1 MDRYNPFDTAIA
13 ALPVITVVGFFLLL
27 IVRSILAGRQRELE
41 LKGRIAAIEN
51 NVAMEPSPAVITQRS
66 GNNMLASGVIFICT
80 GLGLGLA
87 LAFEG
92 SGDDAIWGVMPVSAG
107 VGLIVAAL
115 LNKSPQQIPTQ
126 HTTGTIS
133 ERNN

>member
-1 MDRYNPFDTAIA
+1 
-13 ALPVITVVGFFLLL
+13 
-27 IVRSILAGRQRELE
+27 
-41 LKGRIAAIEN
+41 
-51 NVAMEPSPAVITQRS
+51 
-66 GNNMLASGVIFICT
+66 MLASGVIFICT